1 MVREAV
7 PAVRSRRESGRRAM
21 KPSSPTGEASRG
33 AAGRG
38 PRLVFVE
45 GLELMASVGVFE
57 VERRYQ
63 QRILITVELD
73 VVDDYDGVSDRL
85 DRVLDYGQVIEACR
99 RLVDGA
105 HFSLIE
111 TLAERIA
118 EATLVDDRVRKVRV
132 RIAKPDIV
140 PGCRG
145 VGIAIE
151 RGR

>member
-1 MVREAV
+1 
-7 PAVRSRRESGRRAM
+7 M
-21 KPSSPTGEASRG
+21 KPTIHTGEASQG
-33 AAGRG
+33 ASGRG
-38 PRLVFVE
+38 TRLVFVD

-63 QRILITVELD
+63 QRILISVELD

-85 DRVLDYGQVIEACR
+85 DRVLDYGQVVEACR
-99 RLVDGA
+99 RIVDGA

-118 EATLVDDRVRKVRV
+118 EAALADDRVRKVRV
-132 RIAKPDIV
+132 RIVKPDIV

-151 RGR
+151 RAR